1 MASSLRKI
9 ESARANGAKSQ
20 GPVTSQGKQAS
31 SLNAVRHALLASKTV
46 VLTHES
52 SNRFQ
57 QVFQSYVDQFQL
69 SGDVETDLVEKM
81 AVAKWQQRRG
91 WSIQTATLDNRMDAQ
106 DEDLKRKFER
116 VDEPTRLAIA
126 FSAEAN
132 DSKALALLLRY
143 ESTHRRT
150 YNKAFQN
157 LLDLQAARK
166 PSRGRIQS
174 AIGER
179 SAQT

>member
-9 ESARANGAKSQ
+9 ESARANGAKSR
-20 GPVTSQGKQAS
+20 GPVTSEGKQAS
-31 SLNAVRHALLASKTV
+31 SFNAVRHALLASKTV

-52 SNRFQ
+52 SN
-57 QVFQSYVDQFQL
+57 S
-69 SGDVETDLVEKM
+69 
-81 AVAKWQQRRG
+81 
-91 WSIQTATLDNRMDAQ
+91 NRMDAQ

-143 ESTHRRT
+143 DSTHRRT
-150 YNKAFQN
+150 YYKAFQN
-157 LLDLQAARK
+157 LLSLQAARPRPTEPRPHRVNEPGSGVLK
-166 PSRGRIQS
+166 HEFAKR
-174 AIGER
+174 
-179 SAQT
+179 T

>member
-1 MASSLRKI
+1 M
-9 ESARANGAKSQ
+9 
-20 GPVTSQGKQAS
+20 
-31 SLNAVRHALLASKTV
+31 
-46 VLTHES
+46 
-52 SNRFQ
+52 
-57 QVFQSYVDQFQL
+57 
-69 SGDVETDLVEKM
+69 DLVEEM
-81 AVAKWQQRRG
+81 PVAKWQQRRG

-143 ESTHRRT
+143 DSTHRRT

-157 LLDLQAARK
+157 LLSLQARVQRPTEPQPHRVSEQGSGVLKHEFAKR
-166 PSRGRIQS
+166 
-174 AIGER
+174 
-179 SAQT
+179 T